1 MAKIEIANPIV
12 PIELNFINKYLPQ
25 ANPTHVMVYIYALG
39 LCYSNTPSDNAAIAD
54 ALDILESDVIKAWK
68 YWVKT
73 GLISLGEDGTVTFL
87 STHLETPA
95 EKKKAD
101 EPSRSTPK
109 PVNTDVIAPPVRRDV
124 SMDEITAKMGMD
136 KTFSDTLKMAQLI
149 WQKPLTQSEIKALYS
164 FLDWYSFSYE
174 VLLMLLEYCAAEEK
188 TKNIKYMETVAE
200 NWANEGITTVKM
212 AEKVIKKKEKE
223 RNMLKKCAQMFGLG
237 RAFSEKEVQYISD
250 WANTMGMSE
259 AMIKEA
265 YTRTT
270 INTGKLSFQYMNKI
284 LSSWAK
290 EGIKTLAALKEAES
304 ARKGNTKPQAKSSSN
319 YNFDDI
325 ERLELERRMKKN
337 Q

>member
-1 MAKIEIANPIV
+1 MAKIQISNPIV
-12 PIELNFINKYLPQ
+12 PIELNFINKYLPH

-39 LCYSNTPSDNAAIAD
+39 LCYSNKPSDNAAIAD

-68 YWVKT
+68 YWVKA
-73 GLISLGEDGTVTFL
+73 GLISLGKDGSVTFL
-87 STHLETPA
+87 STNDKAFE
-95 EKKKAD
+95 EKEKEDALPVIQEED
-101 EPSRSTPK
+101 EHNISVLK
-109 PVNTDVIAPPVRRDV
+109 RDI
-124 SMDEITAKMGMD
+124 SMEEITAKMGID
-136 KTFSDTLKMAQLI
+136 KSFSDMLKMAQLI

-164 FLDWYSFSYE
+164 FLEWYSFSYE

-200 NWANEGITTVKM
+200 SWANDGITTVKM
-212 AEKVIKKKEKE
+212 AEKIIKKKEKE
-223 RNMLKKCAQMFGLG
+223 RIMLKKCAQIFSLN
-237 RAFSEKEVQYISD
+237 RAFSDKEVQYISD
-250 WANTMGMSE
+250 WTNKFAMSE
-259 AMIKEA
+259 AMIREA

-290 EGIKTLAALKEAES
+290 DGIRTLAALKEAES
-304 ARKGNTKPQAKSSSN
+304 GRKSQNSKSANTSSS

-325 ERLELERRMKKN
+325 ERMELERRIKKE